1 MLEGYTWGWDN
12 GRALIGIVLIYAFC
26 WAISANRKALPW
38 KIILGA
44 TILQFSFAFLFFG
57 VPKLLGLGGT
67 VEGGDNPVVKA
78 LVDATRYATSFVYG
92 YVGDNTLVAQPF
104 TPFTTAEGLVP
115 PSFFFQILPLII
127 VVAALSAM
135 LWHWGILKW
144 ITNAFAFIFRRTMGI
159 SGPTSLAVSANVF
172 MGMTEA
178 PLLIRPYLKS
188 MTRSELLI
196 MMTAGFATIAGSV
209 MVVYATMLDGKLPD
223 PITQLF
229 VASMIAAPAAVSV
242 ALTLIPETE
251 TSRATDQPADF
262 QYSSTMDAF
271 STGATDGLKIV
282 FNIATML
289 IAALAL
295 LYLVNEGFKAVPD
308 VAGAPLSIERILGWI
323 FAPLMYM
330 IGVPLEEAAKS
341 GGLMGVKTVLTEF
354 VAFIQ
359 LAKVPLEDM
368 DPRTRMITAHAVCGF
383 ANFGSVGILL
393 GGLSIMEP
401 ERRDDFMK
409 LAWHTLLAGTLAT
422 CLSGAVV
429 ASLPYELFA
438 RG

>member
-1 MLEGYTWGWDN
+1 MLDGYTWGWDN

-57 VPKLLGLGGT
+57 VPKLLGLGGM

-242 ALTLIPETE
+242 A
-251 TSRATDQPADF
+251 R
-262 QYSSTMDAF
+262 
-271 STGATDGLKIV
+271 
-282 FNIATML
+282 
-289 IAALAL
+289 
-295 LYLVNEGFKAVPD
+295 
-308 VAGAPLSIERILGWI
+308 
-323 FAPLMYM
+323 
-330 IGVPLEEAAKS
+330 
-341 GGLMGVKTVLTEF
+341 
-354 VAFIQ
+354 
-359 LAKVPLEDM
+359 
-368 DPRTRMITAHAVCGF
+368 C
-383 ANFGSVGILL
+383 
-393 GGLSIMEP
+393 
-401 ERRDDFMK
+401 
-409 LAWHTLLAGTLAT
+409 
-422 CLSGAVV
+422 
-429 ASLPYELFA
+429 
-438 RG
+438 